1 MSCSEC
7 SAESHQYQRHAF
19 PVTRRVVALRE
30 INCQSLE
37 PIPFGAIGQVTGHCA
52 DGRAI
57 IVFEGHENSH
67 TFHTP
72 EFSIAAEQTNGN

>member
-1 MSCSEC
+1 MSCSDC

-19 PVTRRVVALRE
+19 PVKRRVVALRA
-30 INCQSLE
+30 IDGQPQG
-37 PIPFGAIGQVTGHCA
+37 PILFGTIGEVIDHCA

-57 IVFEGHENSH
+57 IRFEGRDGSH

-72 EFSIAAEQTNGN
+72 EFYIAAETANDN